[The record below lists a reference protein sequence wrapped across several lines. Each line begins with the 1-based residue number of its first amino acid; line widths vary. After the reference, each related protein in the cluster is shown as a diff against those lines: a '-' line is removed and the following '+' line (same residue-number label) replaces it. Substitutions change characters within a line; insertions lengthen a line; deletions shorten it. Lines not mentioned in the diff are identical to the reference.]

1 MKQLFT
7 FLAAVLV
14 TASTYSQVGIGTT
27 TPDASAVL
35 DLSNAGNQG
44 FILPRMTTT
53 ERDAN
58 IKSPK
63 AGILI
68 FNTTTVSFQVSQVS
82 TWLDINTNTTTA
94 VSTGTSSNTGIV
106 GIGTVTPD
114 SNTALD
120 VVSDSKGI
128 LLPSATTD
136 PIGVAGIIYYNTT
149 TNTVKGYTTSWID
162 LF

>member
-1 MKQLFT
+1 MKHFFT

-14 TASTYSQVGIGTT
+14 TASTYSQVGIGKD

-53 ERDAN
+53 ERDAD

-68 FNTTTVSFQVSQVS
+68 YNTTTVSFQVSQVS

-94 VSTGTSSNTGIV
+94 VSTGISSNTGIV

-128 LLPSATTD
+128 LLPSATAD
-136 PIGVAGIIYYNTT
+136 PTGIAGMIYYNTT